1 MELFI
6 MKKGIK
12 NRVSSRLTKPVES
25 LTSPE
30 VMIFKLEQT
39 AGENCRWLKRNL
51 HKEDFKIVRFSET
64 ESEFFLHIDFWTFNF
79 VKRIK
84 AKLHKR
90 EFLKERTR
98 LTSFGGRI
106 WVREFKSRFLL
117 TSCNFRGRR
126 GTAPF
131 SLEGL
136 NPSGS

>member
-39 AGENCRWLKRNL
+39 AGENFRWLKQRLFASRKLKVNTFYISITEL
-51 HKEDFKIVRFSET
+51 SISSKELKPSCIKE
-64 ESEFFLHIDFWTFNF
+64 NF
-79 VKRIK
+79 EKK
-84 AKLHKR
+84 GR
-90 EFLKERTR
+90 E

-117 TSCNFRGRR
+117 TSCNFRERR

-131 SLEGL
+131 SLEAV